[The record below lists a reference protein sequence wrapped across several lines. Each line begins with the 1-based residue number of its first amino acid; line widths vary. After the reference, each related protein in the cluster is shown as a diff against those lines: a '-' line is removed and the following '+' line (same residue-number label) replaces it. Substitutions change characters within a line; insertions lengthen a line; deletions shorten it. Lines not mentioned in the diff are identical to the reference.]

1 MPENVSP
8 DLSSPIDHAP
18 VFLIEDDDVVRL
30 GCEQALTLA
39 DVPVQSFADAES
51 ALAALATL
59 PAWARAQGSAWP
71 AAPVRLIVP
80 FTPGS
85 GTDVVARTLA
95 EKLAP
100 PMLTVAMNCSMV

>member
-51 ALAALATL
+51 ALAALATQT
-59 PAWARAQGSAWP
+59 PAVVVTD
-71 AAPVRLIVP
+71 VRL
-80 FTPGS
+80 PGRD
-85 GTDVVARTLA
+85 GLA
-95 EKLAP
+95 VLR
-100 PMLTVAMNCSMV
+100 